1 MPPSSSAEHFA
12 LRGGTGQF
20 GFLPYEQDERMKL
33 FFDMSEVEGGGRDF
47 AGENDRVM
55 RG

>member
-1 MPPSSSAEHFA
+1 MVPFSGDLNTWIP
-12 LRGGTGQF
+12 Q
-20 GFLPYEQDERMKL
+20 FLPYEKDERTKL